1 MIKTPY
7 RANIGYYRRLTNKGI
22 NINRKVDNNMNEITN
37 IDNNN
42 NLFSEYKDVLKVDDV
57 MKMLGIGKNT
67 VYDLLRNKKIK
78 SIQLGKKYIIPKK
91 CVIEFINSAS

>member
-1 MIKTPY
+1 
-7 RANIGYYRRLTNKGI
+7 
-22 NINRKVDNNMNEITN
+22 MNEILN

-42 NLFSEYKDVLKVDDV
+42 NLFSEYKDVVKVDDV

>member
-1 MIKTPY
+1 
-7 RANIGYYRRLTNKGI
+7 
-22 NINRKVDNNMNEITN
+22 MNEITN